1 MSRTPTTTTAAPGW
15 LLPAAAGVV
24 AVGIVLAS
32 ISSVLAVAAGVV
44 ALVAVA
50 ADIALTAWRWT
61 R

>member
-1 MSRTPTTTTAAPGW
+1 VSRTPTTTAAPGW

-24 AVGIVLAS
+24 AVGILLAS

-44 ALVAVA
+44 ALVAIA
-50 ADIALTAWRWT
+50 ADITLTVRRWS